1 MHTKNGRALQVSGK
15 TMYTGSGHVVGRI
28 RDARLFDQ
36 DGRYVGTVV
45 GDRLVYRPAER
56 NKIGPAF
63 EAARCAPRALS
74 NRARVSMLRG
84 EEPTLPD

>member
-15 TMYTGSGHVVGRI
+15 TMYTGSGQVVGRI
-28 RDARLFDQ
+28 RDARLFNQ

-45 GDRLVYRPAER
+45 GDRLVYRSAER

-63 EAARCAPRALS
+63 EAARCAPRALN
-74 NRARVSMLRG
+74 NRARESMLRG